1 MFSEDRDI
9 TEYKIF
15 EALGDMGFNRH
26 FGLILLTGL
35 LCFPISALPGQTLGV
50 RALIDAL
57 QEGGY
62 NLYFRHEA
70 TDWSQD
76 DQVRK
81 AGDWLSCDGNEIRQL
96 SREGRERAAR
106 TGSAM
111 RRLNVPVNEVL
122 ASPYCRAMETARLL
136 GLGGVRASVE
146 VINLRVADYFG
157 GRDAVIATAR
167 KLLSRPPATGGN
179 RVIVAHG
186 NLARAATPVYPGE
199 GEMVVFKPGG
209 EEGFAFVGRVSPE
222 QWIAY
227 GQDDGAGIEQPYSKR

>member
-1 MFSEDRDI
+1 MRYECL
-9 TEYKIF
+9 
-15 EALGDMGFNRH
+15 EAGGDMTFRKA
-26 FGLILLTGL
+26 FGLVLLAWFFG
-35 LCFPISALPGQTLGV
+35 FPIPSIAEQTLGG

-76 DQVRK
+76 DHVRE
-81 AGDWLSCDGNEIRQL
+81 AGDWSSCDGSEIRQL
-96 SREGRERAAR
+96 SREGRDRAAR

-111 RRLNVPVNEVL
+111 RRLHVPVNEVL

-136 GLGGVRASVE
+136 GLGEVRASEDV
-146 VINLRVADYFG
+146 VNLRVADYFG
-157 GRDAVIATAR
+157 GREAVIATAR
-167 KLLSRPPATGGN
+167 RLLSRPPEAGGN

-186 NLARAATPVYPGE
+186 NVARAATPVYPGE

-209 EEGFAFVGRVSPE
+209 GEGFVFIGRMSPE
-222 QWIAY
+222 QWLEY
-227 GQDDGAGIEQPYSKR
+227 GPEDRSAIEHPYSTR

>member
-1 MFSEDRDI
+1 MGSW
-9 TEYKIF
+9 KI
-15 EALGDMGFNRH
+15 
-26 FGLILLTGL
+26 FGLILLTGFL
-35 LCFPISALPGQTLGV
+35 GFPMSPLAEQSLDG

-76 DQVRK
+76 DQVRE
-81 AGDWLSCDGNEIRQL
+81 AGDWSSCDGSEIRQL
-96 SREGRERAAR
+96 SREGRDRAAR
-106 TGSAM
+106 TGFAM
-111 RRLNVPVNEVL
+111 RGLSIPVNEVL

-136 GLGGVRASVE
+136 GLGKVQASVE

-157 GRDAVIATAR
+157 GREAVIATAR

-186 NLARAATPVYPGE
+186 NVARAATPVYPGE

-209 EEGFAFVGRVSPE
+209 GEGFAFIGRMSPE
-222 QWIAY
+222 QWLEHRP
-227 GQDDGAGIEQPYSKR
+227 DD